1 MDHKVPGGFTIL
13 LPCDIHFRV
22 VLLRTCKWT
31 GWWEQV
37 FHVLWGIPRCLWSLW
52 LHRIFPAPALLQPRA
67 GQEPG
72 RAQGLRLPWDR
83 RHSLQRCPDLI
94 TSDTDSS
101 ETRLN
106 LAVGLILKEALGA
119 CWEKQ
124 MFQLLFQHFM
134 WIDRFPFPVA
144 EPNPVP
150 AAFPAWQISS
160 TDRESSTGFLYL

>member
-1 MDHKVPGGFTIL
+1 MSRLMRAGISCPLKNPTMSLESLAPQNIPSSMEYSQ
-13 LPCDIHFRV
+13 LP
-22 VLLRTCKWT
+22 T
-31 GWWEQV
+31 
-37 FHVLWGIPRCLWSLW
+37 
-52 LHRIFPAPALLQPRA
+52 LLQPRA
-67 GQEPG
+67 GQEPA
-72 RAQGLRLPWDR
+72 RAQGLRLPRDR

-150 AAFPAWQISS
+150 AAFSWWQISS
-160 TDRESSTGFLYL
+160 TDRESSTSLMYL

>member
-1 MDHKVPGGFTIL
+1 MSFEESHDVSGVSGST
-13 LPCDIHFRV
+13 
-22 VLLRTCKWT
+22 
-31 GWWEQV
+31 EYSQ
-37 FHVLWGIPRCLWSLW
+37 
-52 LHRIFPAPALLQPRA
+52 LHGIFPAPNSAA
-67 GQEPG
+67 
-72 RAQGLRLPWDR
+72 AQGRTGACQGSGDR

-101 ETRLN
+101 ETGLN

-134 WIDRFPFPVA
+134 WIDRFPFPVV

-150 AAFPAWQISS
+150 AAFSWWQISS
-160 TDRESSTGFLYL
+160 TDRESSTSLMYL